1 MKRQYYF
8 IKIPNENILHSLNV
22 CIGIDSTQIFSL
34 DRKILYVKTNEKLIA
49 IEESKGVERVKIFPK
64 GLTKEYTYEQVKELL
79 MGDNWQENIMI

>member
-49 IEESKGVERVKIFPK
+49 IEESKGVGRGKIFPK